1 MGIYTFVY
9 GVMVLVTAVAIVTM
23 ALNNKIKLEVMRQE
37 ERQRER
43 VYYGT
48 PAEELALP
56 EDKPVKIVEE
66 KKEEEV
72 PPTVFAYLDEFFEEG

>member
-1 MGIYTFVY
+1 MFFY
-9 GVMVLVTAVAIVTM
+9 GVLVLATAVAIVTM
-23 ALNNKIKLEVMRQE
+23 VLNNKIKLEVMRQV

-43 VYYGT
+43 EYYGT

-56 EDKPVKIVEE
+56 EDKPTKIVEE
-66 KKEEEV
+66 KKEEV

>member
-1 MGIYTFVY
+1 MDIYMFFY
-9 GVMVLVTAVAIVTM
+9 GVLVLATAVAIVTM
-23 ALNNKIKLEVMRQE
+23 VLNNKIKLEVMRQV

-43 VYYGT
+43 EYYGT

-56 EDKPVKIVEE
+56 EDKPTKIVEE
-66 KKEEEV
+66 KKEEV

>member
-1 MGIYTFVY
+1 MGIYTFIY
-9 GVMVLVTAVAIVTM
+9 GVMVLATAVLIVSM
-23 ALNNKIKLEVMRQE
+23 VLKNKVKIEVMRQE

-43 VYYGT
+43 EYYGT

-56 EDKPVKIVEE
+56 DDKPAKIVEE
-66 KKEEEV
+66 KKEEV